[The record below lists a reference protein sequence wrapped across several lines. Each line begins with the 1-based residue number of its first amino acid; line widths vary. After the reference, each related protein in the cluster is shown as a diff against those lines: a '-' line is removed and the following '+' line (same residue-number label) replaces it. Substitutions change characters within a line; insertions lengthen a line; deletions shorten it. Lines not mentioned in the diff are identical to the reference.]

1 MFPRSFLFFIIIMII
16 DIILKSAKDKKKIEK
31 AKNKRMERLSKTA
44 KPPKKVK
51 EQLDRKSIKERPKSL
66 QREKVYKKEP
76 EWKETFPIESYE
88 NMDTIERMEGRIKE
102 TKTKK
107 SNEKLKKDLLKG
119 IIFSEILTEPKGL
132 KNRRRSI

>member
-16 DIILKSAKDKKKIEK
+16 DIISKSVKDKKKIEK
-31 AKNKRMERLSKTA
+31 AKNKKVT
-44 KPPKKVK
+44 PPKKGR
-51 EQLDRKSIKERPKSL
+51 EQLDKKSIEKKPKPL